1 MTSTMYPNNIYIQNY
16 DELKSITKPNGDK
29 ADMGVQFDIFDQ
41 RHGLEHNDLL
51 RAVQALAR
59 YGNGRTGFAERA
71 GREAA
76 RPVRR

>member
-51 RAVQALAR
+51 RAQYKHWRATV
-59 YGNGRTGFAERA
+59 TGVPDLLSVPDKKLL
-71 GREAA
+71 GL
-76 RPVRR
+76 

>member
-1 MTSTMYPNNIYIQNY
+1 MTSTMYPDNIYIQNY

-51 RAVQALAR
+51 RAQYKHWRATV
-59 YGNGRTGFAERA
+59 TGVPDLLSVPDKKLL
-71 GREAA
+71 GL
-76 RPVRR
+76 